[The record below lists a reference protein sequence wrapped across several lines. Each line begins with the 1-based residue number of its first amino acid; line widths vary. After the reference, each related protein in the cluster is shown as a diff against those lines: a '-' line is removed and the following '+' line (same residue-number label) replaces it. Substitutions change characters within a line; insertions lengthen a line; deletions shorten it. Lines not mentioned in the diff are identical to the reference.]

1 MDGKTRIGGV
11 FKFNKIMQQFC
22 DGIKYEKLMLNL
34 DFILQ
39 KLEVRL
45 YSKIINTVHS
55 FENSVPI

>member
-22 DGIKYEKLMLNL
+22 DGIKYAKLILSL

-45 YSKIINTVHS
+45 YSKIINTVGS
-55 FENSVPI
+55 FF